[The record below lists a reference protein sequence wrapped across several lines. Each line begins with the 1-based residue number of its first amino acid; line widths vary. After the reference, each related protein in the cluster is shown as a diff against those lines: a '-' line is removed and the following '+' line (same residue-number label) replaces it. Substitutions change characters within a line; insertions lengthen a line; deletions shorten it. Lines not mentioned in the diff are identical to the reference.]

1 LPRPVVTTA
10 APEKPVEAPAAF
22 EEASGKAPHDP
33 VPELIL
39 ALKKGSAVSRA
50 RAADELGSLRGA
62 AAPAV
67 PSLLASLKDRSPR
80 VRASASLALGNIG
93 VEDPSVIPL
102 LEKALKDK
110 NLDVRYAAALA
121 LSRAGTPEARA
132 AFKKRLNEDGRR
144 EIDQ

>member
-1 LPRPVVTTA
+1 VTAA
-10 APEKPVEAPAAF
+10 APERPVAAPASF
-22 EEASGKAPHDP
+22 EDAGSKPPHDA

-39 ALKKGSAVSRA
+39 ALKKGSPVSRA

-67 PSLLASLKDRSPR
+67 PALLASLKDPSPR

-93 VEDPSVIPL
+93 VEDKSVIPR

-110 NLDVRYAAALA
+110 SLDVRYAAALA
-121 LSRAGTPEARA
+121 LSRAATPEARA
-132 AFKKRLNEDGRR
+132 AFKKRLDEAGRL